1 MAWMIEPGER
11 TMRQE
16 PERWQDNAD
25 REFAQMLLGLVVAA
39 LILIA
44 AIAVALK

>member
-1 MAWMIEPGER
+1 
-11 TMRQE
+11 MRQE

-25 REFAQMLLGLVVAA
+25 REFAQVLLGLIVAA
-39 LILIA
+39 LILLG